1 MRGPLVG
8 MAVALVIL
16 LASRTV
22 WDKMAIE
29 VILPRDRAGTKDVY
43 LMRVMGCSA

>member
-16 LASRTV
+16 LASGTA
-22 WDKMAIE
+22 WDKVAIK
-29 VILPRDRAGTKDVY
+29 VILPPDRVRTKDVY